1 MIKHMSWDLKG
12 VLKVYEGKSMDGL
25 LTVEG
30 KELNDAEARQFINDC
45 IEKVISVCH

>member
-1 MIKHMSWDLKG
+1 MSWDLKG

-30 KELNDAEARQFINDC
+30 KELNDAEAGVSPTFTTNVTLR
-45 IEKVISVCH
+45 